1 MQSAGAKRGKS
12 KSAVCEKKQRGNGK
26 KRKAK
31 PYTSIFYLYF
41 YHIEIY
47 DGGLSYM
54 QAILCL
60 VQKIILYIKFFIVIK
75 KEARVLAKSEQ
86 TFR

>member
-1 MQSAGAKRGKS
+1 MQSAGAKRGKT
-12 KSAVCEKKQRGNGK
+12 KTAVREKKQCCYGK
-26 KRKAK
+26 KRKTE
-31 PYTSIFYLYF
+31 PHTSIFYPYF

-60 VQKIILYIKFFIVIK
+60 VQKIIPYMKFFDCHK
-75 KEARVLAKSEQ
+75 KKARVITKSEHPL
-86 TFR
+86 R